1 MTSGVLVAEG
11 GDILSIGPD
20 GADRWSRALATTP
33 DQTVVDAARDH
44 VYIGP
49 RVGDVPVV
57 RALRAS
63 SGATLWRTRTSDR
76 ARVMS
81 VGRGGRVYLAVDAP
95 GRRAA
100 RGVRL
105 ASGSTVWEHRT
116 SLPVLGVRELVNG
129 TVAVSA
135 GNRFAGTSGGR
146 MTLLD
151 PR

>member
-1 MTSGVLVAEG
+1 M
-11 GDILSIGPD
+11 
-20 GADRWSRALATTP
+20 
-33 DQTVVDAARDH
+33 VDAARDH

-57 RALRAS
+57 RALGAS
-63 SGATLWRTRTSDR
+63 TGATLWRTRTSDR